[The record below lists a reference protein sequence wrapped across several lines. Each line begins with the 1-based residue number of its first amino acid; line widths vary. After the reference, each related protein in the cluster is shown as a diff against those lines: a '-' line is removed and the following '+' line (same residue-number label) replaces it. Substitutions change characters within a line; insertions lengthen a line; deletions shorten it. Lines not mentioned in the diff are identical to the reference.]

1 MFKNYKG
8 LWAILAVAFVIFAV
22 VSAFEAPLTI
32 GGVELKSSKIAETLT
47 GDRADD
53 NKASGKTAAVD
64 SVAVDSAKQQ
74 ISFPVPLDTASK
86 KILIIGDS
94 MLDGLSPR
102 MAAYAKQNGHTLYSV
117 RWYSSGIECWAKS
130 GKFAKYMNEFK
141 PDFVFISLGGN
152 LLFVKDVKEKN
163 QKYLDQI
170 LALLGDTPYVW
181 IGPPNWKPDT
191 GINDMLAESLR
202 PGSFFLSNGMH
213 FERRSDGA
221 HPTMASAAQW
231 LDSVARWMPEHSMH
245 PIKMEV
251 PSEENRKALPA
262 KTILHQPSEIE

>member
-1 MFKNYKG
+1 M
-8 LWAILAVAFVIFAV
+8 AVAFGIFAV
-22 VSAFEAPLTI
+22 VSALDEPLTI
-32 GGVELKSSKIAETLT
+32 GGHELKSSKIAQTLT
-47 GDRADD
+47 ASTDKND
-53 NKASGKTAAVD
+53 SGKGAHGVNDSLTA
-64 SVAVDSAKQQ
+64 DSAKAELT
-74 ISFPVPLDTASK
+74 FPVPLDTASK

-117 RWYSSGIECWAKS
+117 RWYSSGVECWSKS
-130 GKFAKYMNEFK
+130 GKFAKYMQEFK

-152 LLFVKDVKEKN
+152 ELFIKDVKEKR
-163 QKYLDQI
+163 QKYLDDI
-170 LALLGDTPYVW
+170 ISLLGDTPYVW

-213 FERRSDGA
+213 FDRRSDGA
-221 HPTMASAAQW
+221 HPTAKSAAEW
-231 LDSVARWMPEHSMH
+231 LDSVARWMPAHSMH

-251 PSEENRKALPA
+251 PTPENSKAQPA